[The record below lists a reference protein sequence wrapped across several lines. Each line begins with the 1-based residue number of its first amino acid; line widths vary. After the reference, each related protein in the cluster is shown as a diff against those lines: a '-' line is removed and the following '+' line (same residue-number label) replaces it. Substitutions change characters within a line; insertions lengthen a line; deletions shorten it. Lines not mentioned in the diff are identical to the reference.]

1 MASNA
6 MPRPAG
12 VYDVKRVI
20 TREVPT
26 IVIRS
31 CLGAPQARQHVER
44 HFPSDGPIGKKGLIL
59 PKLLGAPR
67 MRRPSNRPPAN
78 WQPEIR

>member
-1 MASNA
+1 MEEPMASNA
-6 MPRPAG
+6 MPRPAS

-31 CLGAPQARQHVER
+31 RLGAPQAQQHVER
-44 HFPSDGPIGKKGLIL
+44 HFPSDGPIGKKGLTL
-59 PKLLGAPR
+59 PHR
-67 MRRPSNRPPAN
+67 
-78 WQPEIR
+78 